1 MIVVGFPR
9 NVVVFTVQ
17 ASSPSGQI
25 GGLVITAMATFAR
38 RTTNIA
44 EKMMRILLAVENS
57 GCRNLLGF
65 VGFNFI
71 YPSRQIHCIY
81 TGESIRVL
89 RVFTVSESI
98 LHICLNVPRTLTT
111 SR

>member
-38 RTTNIA
+38 RTTKTA
-44 EKMMRILLAVENS
+44 EKMVRILLAVENS
-57 GCRNLLGF
+57 GCRNLLVVAGS
-65 VGFNFI
+65 NFI
-71 YPSRQIHCIY
+71 YPSRQIRCIY
-81 TGESIRVL
+81 NGKSICVL

-98 LHICLNVPRTLTT
+98 LHICLNVPKTLAT